1 MITTN
6 YNYHRNNAI
15 LSIVASLNTAIAS
28 IFEENISKPP
38 LSSAYTE
45 QANKERNAAV
55 MSMASF
61 LFCILKQ
68 ISIRSYSQMLYR
80 SMIFWCSLKL
90 HSSRHFG
97 TPNRLF
103 IKDNYRKD

>member
-15 LSIVASLNTAIAS
+15 LSIVASLNIAIAS

-80 SMIFWCSLKL
+80 SMIF
-90 HSSRHFG
+90 
-97 TPNRLF
+97 
-103 IKDNYRKD
+103 